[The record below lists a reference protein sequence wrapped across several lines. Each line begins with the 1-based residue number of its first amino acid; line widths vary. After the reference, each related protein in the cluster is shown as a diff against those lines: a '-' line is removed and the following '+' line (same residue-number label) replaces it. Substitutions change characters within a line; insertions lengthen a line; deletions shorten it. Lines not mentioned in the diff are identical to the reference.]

1 MHKLVTV
8 RQKKSIIIVISFLAS
23 YGYVY
28 RETQLSNAVQISEK
42 NDFSLLVSL
51 SNKIFR
57 LLVKFETVWLKVYC
71 LKSEEKL
78 PPYFLNIYCH
88 LLKQS
93 KRHSCFLLLQKKH
106 KT

>member
-8 RQKKSIIIVISFLAS
+8 RQKKSIIIVISFLAT

-51 SNKIFR
+51 SNTK
-57 LLVKFETVWLKVYC
+57 
-71 LKSEEKL
+71 
-78 PPYFLNIYCH
+78 YFDYSLN
-88 LLKQS
+88 LRQ
-93 KRHSCFLLLQKKH
+93 FA
-106 KT
+106 

>member
-8 RQKKSIIIVISFLAS
+8 QQKKSIIIVISFLAT

-51 SNKIFR
+51 SNTK
-57 LLVKFETVWLKVYC
+57 
-71 LKSEEKL
+71 
-78 PPYFLNIYCH
+78 YFDYSLN
-88 LLKQS
+88 LRQ
-93 KRHSCFLLLQKKH
+93 FG
-106 KT
+106 

>member
-8 RQKKSIIIVISFLAS
+8 RQKKSIIMVISFLAT

-51 SNKIFR
+51 SNTK
-57 LLVKFETVWLKVYC
+57 
-71 LKSEEKL
+71 
-78 PPYFLNIYCH
+78 YFDYSLN
-88 LLKQS
+88 LRQ
-93 KRHSCFLLLQKKH
+93 FG
-106 KT
+106 

>member
-23 YGYVY
+23 YSYVY

-51 SNKIFR
+51 SNTK
-57 LLVKFETVWLKVYC
+57 
-71 LKSEEKL
+71 
-78 PPYFLNIYCH
+78 YFDYSLN
-88 LLKQS
+88 LRQ
-93 KRHSCFLLLQKKH
+93 FG
-106 KT
+106 

>member
-28 RETQLSNAVQISEK
+28 REMQLSNAVQISEK
-42 NDFSLLVSL
+42 NDFSFLVSL

-57 LLVKFETVWLKVYC
+57 LLVEFETVWLKVYC
-71 LKSEEKL
+71 LKK
-78 PPYFLNIYCH
+78 
-88 LLKQS
+88 
-93 KRHSCFLLLQKKH
+93 
-106 KT
+106 

>member
-8 RQKKSIIIVISFLAS
+8 RQKKSIIIVISYLAS

-51 SNKIFR
+51 SNTK
-57 LLVKFETVWLKVYC
+57 
-71 LKSEEKL
+71 
-78 PPYFLNIYCH
+78 YFDYSLN
-88 LLKQS
+88 LRQ
-93 KRHSCFLLLQKKH
+93 FG
-106 KT
+106 

>member
-42 NDFSLLVSL
+42 TISV
-51 SNKIFR
+51 
-57 LLVKFETVWLKVYC
+57 
-71 LKSEEKL
+71 
-78 PPYFLNIYCH
+78 
-88 LLKQS
+88 
-93 KRHSCFLLLQKKH
+93 SCFLFQTQNISITRWIWDSLVKSVLFKKWREVAPVLFKHLLPSA
-106 KT
+106 

>member
-8 RQKKSIIIVISFLAS
+8 RQKKSIIIVISFLAT

-51 SNKIFR
+51 SNTK
-57 LLVKFETVWLKVYC
+57 
-71 LKSEEKL
+71 
-78 PPYFLNIYCH
+78 YFDYSLN
-88 LLKQS
+88 LRQ
-93 KRHSCFLLLQKKH
+93 FG
-106 KT
+106 

>member
-51 SNKIFR
+51 SNTK
-57 LLVKFETVWLKVYC
+57 
-71 LKSEEKL
+71 
-78 PPYFLNIYCH
+78 YFDYSLN
-88 LLKQS
+88 LRQ
-93 KRHSCFLLLQKKH
+93 FG
-106 KT
+106 

>member
-28 RETQLSNAVQISEK
+28 REMQLSNAVQISEK

-51 SNKIFR
+51 SNTK
-57 LLVKFETVWLKVYC
+57 
-71 LKSEEKL
+71 
-78 PPYFLNIYCH
+78 YFDYSLN
-88 LLKQS
+88 L
-93 KRHSCFLLLQKKH
+93 RHFG
-106 KT
+106 